1 MTLTNCINMLKWFK
15 AVCKSFT
22 ALFRLCYLIAT
33 ISILATQA
41 FAQDAGCKVT
51 KEMSVIPDEIY
62 VEIYPV
68 IITSVDE
75 LQEAF
80 DYQFYIGYSFEIDE
94 DLDYC
99 FFESQDLSEGIFD
112 PRLEFMNAIDI
123 ERITPFGVEI
133 EESEIYVDA
142 KYKGTFKG
150 KLDFTFYPFDNQ
162 DLHIDISSTY
172 STDDFKIH
180 LEEQTNSL
188 LDGLSVQGWDKV
200 NFSAK
205 LGTEIWD
212 GDDEKYDLI
221 TYTIELDRQVLSI
234 SLRLFL
240 PLLVIVSLNFL
251 SLVLERDD
259 FETKVEIQLAA
270 LIAVAAYSILMDTKI
285 PDLPYITLA
294 DAIIAFSFMTSALIL
309 ALSILKKRRR
319 DKNLKFPSSG

>member
-1 MTLTNCINMLKWFK
+1 MTLTNCTKILKCFK
-15 AVCKSFT
+15 AVCKNFT
-22 ALFRLCYLIAT
+22 ALFRFFYLIAT
-33 ISILATQA
+33 TSVLATQA
-41 FAQDAGCKVT
+41 LAQDADCKVT

-112 PRLEFMNAIDI
+112 PRFEFMNAIDI

-133 EESEIYVDA
+133 EDSEIYVDA

-162 DLHIDISSTY
+162 DLHINISSTY

-180 LEEQTNSL
+180 LEEQTNLTTPRLSASTTPTPPHIRSHIL
-188 LDGLSVQGWDKV
+188 LSSPLDG
-200 NFSAK
+200 
-205 LGTEIWD
+205 
-212 GDDEKYDLI
+212 
-221 TYTIELDRQVLSI
+221 DRVPRALHEEEGNHNLCHILPQ
-234 SLRLFL
+234 LRLL
-240 PLLVIVSLNFL
+240 PLWPLREQS
-251 SLVLERDD
+251 RRAPRPHRH
-259 FETKVEIQLAA
+259 QHAQG
-270 LIAVAAYSILMDTKI
+270 
-285 PDLPYITLA
+285 PRLP
-294 DAIIAFSFMTSALIL
+294 
-309 ALSILKKRRR
+309 R
-319 DKNLKFPSSG
+319 